1 METVTA
7 RRFLLWSCAILGL
20 IHAELLAAPAPEEV
34 RRAFADVRNDDV
46 KHNCSNAAEWLLKYR
61 EELKDDLLAE
71 LYRTDRQGR
80 DAILHVLF
88 NTDSFQPDER
98 FIRFV
103 FARMSEGDRYVK
115 SGMIFKDPLER
126 LPWSGSHW
134 EAWRYIDEHFPLFDP
149 YVKEEIARS
158 EDPFFLWAAAWLAK
172 HRGIFAE
179 YGPLFTTEVLRRA
192 AASLKKDDVE
202 FNASRAVRLFLILGD
217 QSLPALRE
225 VVGSAD
231 PQAKMLARATIDA
244 LGGKRKAFGFL
255 VSKLDLTQVLFGPG
269 VDEPAWVSEAAQ
281 PYVSDDNRPYP

>member
-1 METVTA
+1 METVTP
-7 RRFLLWSCAILGL
+7 RRFLFWSCAVLGL
-20 IHAELLAAPAPEEV
+20 IQAEAFAAPPPEEV
-34 RRAFADVRNDDV
+34 RRAFADIRNDDV
-46 KHNCSNAAEWLLKYR
+46 RHNCSHAAEWLLKYR
-61 EELKDDLLAE
+61 EEIKEDLLAE

-103 FARMSEGDRYVK
+103 FVRMSEGDRYVR
-115 SGMIFKDPLER
+115 SGMIFKDPSDR

-134 EAWRYIDEHFPLFDP
+134 EAWRYIDEHFQFFEP
-149 YVKEEIARS
+149 YVKEEIGRS
-158 EDPFFLWAAAWLAK
+158 EDPFVLWAAAWLAK
-172 HRGIFAE
+172 QRGILGE
-179 YGPLFTTEVLRRA
+179 YGPLFTLEVLRRA

-202 FNASRAVRLFLILGD
+202 FNASRAVRLYLLLGD

-231 PQAKMLARATIDA
+231 PQAAMFAKATIDA

-269 VDEPAWVSEAAQ
+269 VDEPEWVSEAAE
-281 PYVSDDNRPYP
+281 PYVADDDRPYP